1 MNEEEKK
8 KKKRQIEKGI
18 VAGITSASVLLGGTF
33 DSPQDLINEQHVKPK
48 AVIEQIG
55 NIDDDPEQEKQKS
68 VFEEKLRDLIYR
80 IPVKVRMFLCVPLWF
95 LGTFLISLTDLL
107 ANTLLAP
114 IGHIILNFVLHVL
127 LLLAVIG
134 ICVKILF
141 PDMPWSKIF
150 NKRTLLLT
158 ILGSI
163 LLSLCDIFMP
173 MVWEDYR
180 LYRNIAKF
188 VLGLTVIL
196 IILRPFLKKKW
207 KERFTYE
214 IVYEETFAQ

>member
-8 KKKRQIEKGI
+8 KKKKKIEKGI
-18 VAGITSASVLLGGTF
+18 VAGVTSVSVLLGGTF
-33 DSPQDLINEQHVKPK
+33 DSPQDLLNEEHVKPK

-55 NIDDDPEQEKQKS
+55 NLEDDPEQDRQKS

-80 IPVKVRMFLCVPLWF
+80 IPVRIRMFLCVPLWF
-95 LGTFLISLTDLL
+95 LGTFLISLSDLL
-107 ANTLLAP
+107 VNVLLAP
-114 IGHIILNFVLHVL
+114 IGHIILNFFLHIL

-141 PDMPWSKIF
+141 PDLPWSKIF
-150 NKRTLLLT
+150 NKRTILLT

-173 MVWEDYR
+173 MVWEDYK

-188 VLGLTVIL
+188 VTGLGILL

-207 KERFTYE
+207 KERYTYE
-214 IVYEETFAQ
+214 IVYDETFAA